1 MFNKVFIFAIA
12 FCIFLNCFSLNVYAQ
27 LSSLFDNMNPM
38 KTSETVT
45 ANDMTTMQMDKF
57 PVGNV
62 IDATA
67 YQIGPNDILSIQV
80 FPEPIPQ
87 MVIVNSECII
97 SHSRFGDVSV
107 LGMTLQQVR
116 DTLNFIANQRREG
129 AKVSVSLT
137 QARKVFVE
145 IRGNVTSPGT
155 YTLPA
160 TYSVATAI
168 RFANNPQIT
177 SGLSPDEQSAIT
189 GLQEARKEREKMFS
203 ESGVA
208 ENTIFSTRNIRL
220 VRNNGSAVIVDIERA
235 NATGNA
241 AFNPFISEGDVITV
255 PFELDIDFPTVS
267 IAGAVIRPASVVFKQ
282 GDMASHLLKM
292 GYGFTENADLDNVI
306 LLNENGS
313 QKLTVDS
320 AGNLLSEDIQLN
332 SSSAIVVGTKT
343 ERIHSNFGIVSVK
356 GEVNKPSIYQIE
368 KGKTKL
374 KDVIEMAGGFT
385 SLAHLPLATVGRRD
399 NSQNERVS
407 ARRKYSEYFEGSN
420 MTQQDTL
427 RFQMVM
433 ERKFPIVSCDFVSVF
448 ENNLE
453 EYNILL
459 RDGDVINIPAKPN
472 RVFVFGQVN
481 KPGFVDFEEGK
492 TMEWYI
498 MKAGGYASNAAKKRA
513 RIVRGSNR
521 VWEDGHAKN
530 VYVDDGDEV
539 FVASPRDV
547 PPEMELQK
555 WAAYAGMA
563 GVLLTLISVSWGVY
577 RDSRNLRR

>member
-1 MFNKVFIFAIA
+1 MTNK
-12 FCIFLNCFSLNVYAQ
+12 IFLLILIFSVSHTVYAQ
-27 LSSLFDNMNPM
+27 LSSPLESMKQM
-38 KTSETVT
+38 KTSETIS
-45 ANDMTTMQMDKF
+45 ANDMTTTLQTDKF

-62 IDATA
+62 IDANA
-67 YQIGPNDILSIQV
+67 YQVGPNDILSIQV
-80 FPEPIPQ
+80 FPEPMPQ
-87 MVIVNSECII
+87 MIVVNSECII
-97 SHSRFGDVSV
+97 SHPRFGDISL

-116 DTLNFIANQRREG
+116 DTLNFISNQRREG
-129 AKVSVSLT
+129 AKVSVSLV

-208 ENTIFSTRNIRL
+208 ENAIFASRNIRL

-241 AFNPFISEGDVITV
+241 VFNPFIAEGDIITV
-255 PFELDIDFPTVS
+255 PFESNTDYPTIS
-267 IAGAVIRPASVVFKQ
+267 ITGEVIRPASVVFKQ
-282 GDMASHLLKM
+282 GDMVSHLLKM
-292 GYGFTENADLDNVI
+292 GYGWTENADLDNVV
-306 LLNENGS
+306 LLNEKGS

-320 AGNLLSEDIQLN
+320 AGNLLSEDIKLN
-332 SSSAIVVGTKT
+332 TSSAIRVGSKA
-343 ERIHSNFGIVSVK
+343 ERIHSNFGVVSVR
-356 GEVNKPSIYQIE
+356 GEVNKPNIYQIE

-385 SLAHLPLATVGRRD
+385 SSAHLPLATVGRRD
-399 NSQNERVS
+399 NSQNERIS
-407 ARRKYSEYFEGSN
+407 ARRRYSEYFEGSN

-433 ERKFPIVSCDFVSVF
+433 ERKFPIVSCDFVSIF
-448 ENNLE
+448 ENNSDE
-453 EYNILL
+453 HNIFL
-459 RDGDVINIPAKPN
+459 RDGDVINIPSKPN
-472 RVFVFGQVN
+472 RVYVFGQVN
-481 KPGFVDFEEGK
+481 QPGFVDFAEGQ

-498 MKAGGYASNAAKKRA
+498 TKAGGYASGAAKKRA

-530 VYVDDGDEV
+530 VYVNDGDEIYV
-539 FVASPRDV
+539 PSPRDV
-547 PPEMELQK
+547 PPEMEWQQ
-555 WAAYAGMA
+555 WAAIGGLA
-563 GVLLTLISVSWGVY
+563 GVALAVINIAWGIY
-577 RDSRNLRR
+577 RDSRNLNR